1 MLNLDEPQNSSS
13 FYILQ
18 RDVYIRIL
26 SYAASIITFINIIR
40 TQVSEVSLLQLIPGF
55 YLFLMFTSLIL
66 LVAGS
71 DFFVRFGINTDTKKS
86 TGTKTLFKIQ
96 EILQERIIIFF
107 FINTLLAALLTIVP
121 LSLDSFNNYGEKTL
135 ENIWSFDEVIA
146 LETTLLITIS
156 AIGQVPIYAIPNVDC
171 ERKISLLPRLW
182 RIFTLIV
189 LIIAGFLT
197 PTIDG
202 YTQLGFSAAAIF
214 LYVIIIQLIQ
224 KRLHKKFIGV
234 NFLGY

>member
-1 MLNLDEPQNSSS
+1 
-13 FYILQ
+13 
-18 RDVYIRIL
+18 
-26 SYAASIITFINIIR
+26 
-40 TQVSEVSLLQLIPGF
+40 
-55 YLFLMFTSLIL
+55 
-66 LVAGS
+66 
-71 DFFVRFGINTDTKKS
+71 
-86 TGTKTLFKIQ
+86 
-96 EILQERIIIFF
+96 
-107 FINTLLAALLTIVP
+107 
-121 LSLDSFNNYGEKTL
+121 
-135 ENIWSFDEVIA
+135 
-146 LETTLLITIS
+146 
-156 AIGQVPIYAIPNVDC
+156 VDC